1 MNESYIELMVQRKKS
16 MALVLGQ
23 YALYVLAVVF
33 FLSDFVLPGLFG
45 LLGFV
50 LAIACGALGYFV
62 GLNAEVEYEYLYLD
76 KEITIDK
83 VMGKAKRKRVA
94 TYSLEKIEIMAP
106 MNSHR
111 LDSYRNRQFKEVDV
125 STGVASLP
133 EKRYVFYYDGHTKVT
148 FEPNDEFIKLV
159 KNVAP
164 RKIFSD

>member
-1 MNESYIELMVQRKKS
+1 MSESYIEVMVQRKKS
-16 MALVLGQ
+16 MALVVGQ

-33 FLSDFVLPGLFG
+33 FLSNFVLQGLFG
-45 LLGFV
+45 LLGFI

-62 GLNAEVEYEYLYLD
+62 GLNADVEYEYLYLD

-83 VMGKAKRKRVA
+83 VMNKSRRKRIA

-125 STGVASLP
+125 STGVVSQP
-133 EKRYVFYYDGHTKVT
+133 EKRYVFYHDGQTKVI
-148 FEPNDEFIKLV
+148 FEPNEDFIKLV